1 MRYGVILAIFVVFGA
16 VACQK
21 ATGDEKAQ
29 ENKPP
34 EYKKFKDDS
43 EVPRIALA
51 DAKKDYD
58 AGTVVV
64 VDSRPE
70 GAYKQEHITGAI
82 NIPIGSTNDK
92 FDAIPKGKKIIV
104 YCS

>member
-1 MRYGVILAIFVVFGA
+1 MQYSVIIAIFALFGA

-21 ATGDEKAQ
+21 APD
-29 ENKPP
+29 
-34 EYKKFKDDS
+34 YHKFKDDS

-58 AGTVVV
+58 DDNVVI

-70 GAYKQEHITGAI
+70 AAYKQEHITGAI
-82 NIPIGSTNDK
+82 NIPIGSTDDK
-92 FDAIPKGKKIIV
+92 FATIPKGKKIIV